1 MHGEYVP
8 GRNYLITAALL
19 FANCLK
25 TSVKQ
30 CALINIIKRLFYNY
44 EGQSKS
50 NEPC

>member
-1 MHGEYVP
+1 MHGEYAP

-30 CALINIIKRLFYNY
+30 CALINIIKRLFITTFKKNL
-44 EGQSKS
+44 QTK
-50 NEPC
+50 